1 MLMDYLRD
9 NNCLN
14 IRIKIAN
21 ITNCKDPAEFIKEY
35 GPEKIKEAIR
45 NASYVEEYL
54 SKKAKEDNTDP
65 FTGVL
70 DQWKYQEDICRYAS
84 WMNDEIKISRMAG
97 VAAPLLGATQDVVM
111 NEIQKIIKRREEATR
126 RLDEANRR
134 LANTN
139 RSKEN

>member
-1 MLMDYLRD
+1 MY
-9 NNCLN
+9 
-14 IRIKIAN
+14 
-21 ITNCKDPAEFIKEY
+21 
-35 GPEKIKEAIR
+35 
-45 NASYVEEYL
+45 ASYVEEYL
-54 SKKAKEDNTDP
+54 SKKAREDNTDP

-84 WMNDEIKISRMAG
+84 WMNDEIKISRMAS

-111 NEIQKIIKRREEATR
+111 NEIQKIIERRE
-126 RLDEANRR
+126 EANRR